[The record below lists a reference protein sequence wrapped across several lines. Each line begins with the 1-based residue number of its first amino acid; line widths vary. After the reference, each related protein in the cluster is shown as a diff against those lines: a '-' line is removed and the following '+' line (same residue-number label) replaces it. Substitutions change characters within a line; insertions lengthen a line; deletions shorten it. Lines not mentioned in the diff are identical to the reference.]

1 MQGDSARGIDLS
13 YYEGNPSW
21 DIEETSWKADFSK
34 VESSITFTITLKRKP
49 LYAILT
55 IIFPLLLLSLLN
67 IAAFILPCDGGEKS
81 GYAVTIFLA
90 FVVFLTIVE
99 STLPPS
105 SDTVAVFSIYIIMLT
120 SMSTVITLVILA
132 ENRCNG
138 WDVNEV
144 PIPGWLKFLADV
156 GRLKICCRVCKK
168 RSGRKVSTVNK
179 INEEQPSIHRDANGK
194 EQVDYTDDTV
204 EKEYNWKTLIYGLDR
219 LFIMVFTLVAIL
231 SNILFLTMA
240 SR

>member
-13 YYEGNPSW
+13 EYETNPSW
-21 DIEETSWKADFSK
+21 DIVDTSWKADFSK
-34 VESSITFTITLKRKP
+34 VESSITFSITLKRKP

-55 IIFPLLLLSLLN
+55 IVFPLLLLSLLN
-67 IAAFILPCDGGEKS
+67 IAAFILPSDGGEKS

-105 SDTVAVFSIYIIMLT
+105 SDTIAVFSIYIIMLT

-156 GRLKICCRVCKK
+156 GRLKMCCKGCN
-168 RSGRKVSTVNK
+168 RSDSKVMNVRSVTHVEK
-179 INEEQPSIHRDANGK
+179 SLFDTDETEK
-194 EQVDYTDDTV
+194 QVDDGEDD
-204 EKEYNWKTLIYGLDR
+204 EYDWKTVIYGFDR
-219 LFIMVFTLVAIL
+219 LMVMFFSLIAIL
-231 SNILFLTMA
+231 ANVLFFILAT
-240 SR
+240 S